1 MPYRLVYQD
10 HPAGAS
16 RPHINE
22 IFETSQLALRALIDL
37 AAIHKRD
44 VEVMYYDQTMAE
56 YDVRAVEEED
66 ARGPLRG
73 TASIREVDPNMEA
86 ESKVKLIHQLAASIQ
101 RIDGD
106 HSMGAGELAEKLV
119 EEGWTC

>member
-22 IFETSQLALRALIDL
+22 IFATSQLALRALIDL

-44 VEVMYYDQTMAE
+44 VEVVYYDNEMAK
-56 YDVRAVEEED
+56 YDVRAALED
-66 ARGPLRG
+66 ARGPLQG
-73 TASIREVDPNMEA
+73 TASIREVYPNMEA
-86 ESKVKLIHQLAASIQ
+86 ESKVRLIHQLAASIR
-101 RIDGD
+101 RIDGA
-106 HSMGAGELAEKLV
+106 HTMGAGELAEKLV
-119 EEGWTC
+119 EEGWNV